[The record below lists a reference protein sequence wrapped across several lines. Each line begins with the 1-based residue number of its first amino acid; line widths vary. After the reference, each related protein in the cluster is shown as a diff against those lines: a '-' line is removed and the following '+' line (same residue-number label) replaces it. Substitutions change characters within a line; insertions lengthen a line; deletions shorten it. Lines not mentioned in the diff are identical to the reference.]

1 MTTKLVRFLVNAS
14 ENFSLGKSRQFEAG
28 VKANAPGNRASM
40 TLAAFDIRRNNVLQ
54 SITPDTAVPVGSQ
67 SSKGFEG
74 TADFKIN
81 NQLVVNA
88 NAAYTNAKYRQFSY
102 VDGNG
107 LVVNASGNPLPNAP
121 KWVSNLWASYSE
133 VAGLPLELG
142 GGVRYIGNRS
152 GNTANTLKLK
162 AYTTLNLYATYNI
175 MPNVAV
181 SFRVDNLT
189 DKAYAQSA
197 DINYP
202 SEVILGRPRYY
213 QVDISARF

>member
-1 MTTKLVRFLVNAS
+1 
-14 ENFSLGKSRQFEAG
+14 
-28 VKANAPGNRASM
+28 
-40 TLAAFDIRRNNVLQ
+40 
-54 SITPDTAVPVGSQ
+54 VPVGSE

-74 TADFKIN
+74 TADFKVNDHLI
-81 NQLVVNA
+81 VNA
-88 NAAYTNAKYRQFSY
+88 NAAYTDAKYRKFSY
-102 VDGNG
+102 VSDAG
-107 LVVNASGNPLPNAP
+107 VVINASGNPLPNAP
-121 KWVSNLWASYSE
+121 KWISNFWASYSD

-142 GGVRYIGNRS
+142 GGVRYIDDSS

-162 AYTTLNLYATYNI
+162 AYATLNVYATYNI
-175 MPNVAV
+175 LPNVAV